1 MSMYPERVLIIIIDK
16 AVYNKNMKNK
26 NTNLFL
32 TFFIKLISYIK
43 TDIKYT
49 TFSQPATP
57 FRDSFGRSMQSY
69 LFLTEIFPY
78 FKALLRNNS
87 HTI

>member
-43 TDIKYT
+43 TDIKYI
-49 TFSQPATP
+49 FS
-57 FRDSFGRSMQSY
+57 D
-69 LFLTEIFPY
+69 
-78 FKALLRNNS
+78 
-87 HTI
+87 

>member
-1 MSMYPERVLIIIIDK
+1 MYPERVLIIIIDK

-43 TDIKYT
+43 TDIKY
-49 TFSQPATP
+49 F
-57 FRDSFGRSMQSY
+57 FRLNYFNRNISF
-69 LFLTEIFPY
+69 
-78 FKALLRNNS
+78 LRYNN
-87 HTI
+87 IQ